1 LKKLGLLLVLV
12 VVISAALAS
21 VAFAQGGGGAKHN
34 NHKHNKHKQHFRAQL
49 DELNGSGASGDARLT
64 LHGKQLT
71 TKINST
77 GLSAN
82 LPHAQHIHGKEQ
94 AESECPT
101 LEADADGD
109 GLVSTLEGLDD
120 YGPIQVSFTTSGD
133 TSPAS
138 GLALD
143 RFPVANPGESLNYK
157 RAFGITPEVKANLDE
172 WHIVQHGVDLD
183 GSGMYDG
190 ETSDLGVPLEA
201 ELPATCGKIERLR

>member
-1 LKKLGLLLVLV
+1 MKKAGLLLVLV
-12 VVISAALAS
+12 AAISVAVAS
-21 VAFAQGGGGAKHN
+21 VAFAHGGGGAKHKKH
-34 NHKHNKHKQHFRAQL
+34 HKNQHKQHFRAQL

-64 LHGKQLT
+64 LQGNVLATH
-71 TKINST
+71 INST
-77 GLSAN
+77 GFSAD

-94 AESECPT
+94 AQSECPT
-101 LEADADGD
+101 LADDKDGD
-109 GLVSTLEGLDD
+109 NLVSTLEGLDD

-133 TSPAS
+133 TSPDS

-143 RFPVANPGESLNYK
+143 RFPVANPGGSLNYK

-190 ETSDLGVPLEA
+190 ENSDLGVPLEA